1 VAQTA
6 TSDEF
11 FRHLKTAQDTLLNP
25 AAKFAYDRF
34 GPVVTTWQ
42 HCTTIKDYLSFGIT
56 YTLPY
61 YGLGAVF
68 MYVLGLLGYLDW
80 GRYWRW
86 LTLAT
91 MAVFECYI
99 VSRPYAPSLS
109 AKFINPLVTTLSGQP
124 PYLPFQLI
132 EILRKCAVTL
142 YIAFSQIGPLLA
154 QPQASIMMG
163 DPEQMLQQQI
173 ERLDQTARAADVEAT
188 RLIAMEMAPFIG
200 DRDAIGGVQSKV
212 KEWLVQN
219 TIRSDPMVRDA
230 LGNVLRKRRTDAP
243 VGARGNR

>member
-1 VAQTA
+1 
-6 TSDEF
+6 
-11 FRHLKTAQDTLLNP
+11 
-25 AAKFAYDRF
+25 
-34 GPVVTTWQ
+34 
-42 HCTTIKDYLSFGIT
+42 
-56 YTLPY
+56 
-61 YGLGAVF
+61 
-68 MYVLGLLGYLDW
+68 
-80 GRYWRW
+80 
-86 LTLAT
+86 
-91 MAVFECYI
+91 
-99 VSRPYAPSLS
+99 
-109 AKFINPLVTTLSGQP
+109 
-124 PYLPFQLI
+124 
-132 EILRKCAVTL
+132 
-142 YIAFSQIGPLLA
+142 
-154 QPQASIMMG
+154 MMG